1 MSHFPPDF
9 EVLHLELNGTLCS
22 AKTTYDSWED
32 NEAYDLTLCNL
43 DQYGADYNLNEC
55 YESEGSHQKTFWIY
69 LMLRLLFQ
77 SSLLSIYSCADATA
91 LRHARDYNSDYAWVI
106 IYTNIATLI
115 SPPIAGVL
123 IKQAAEG
130 SDGEVDHDH

>member
-1 MSHFPPDF
+1 
-9 EVLHLELNGTLCS
+9 
-22 AKTTYDSWED
+22 
-32 NEAYDLTLCNL
+32 
-43 DQYGADYNLNEC
+43 
-55 YESEGSHQKTFWIY
+55 
-69 LMLRLLFQ
+69 MLRLLFQ

>member
-1 MSHFPPDF
+1 M
-9 EVLHLELNGTLCS
+9 ERNGTLCS
-22 AKTTYDSWED
+22 AKISNDSWTDDET
-32 NEAYDLTLCNL
+32 YDLTLCNL
-43 DQYGADYNLNEC
+43 DLYGLDYNVTEC